1 MKTIAIALFATIA
14 FAGNVFAAP
23 EMHNSAVCESSA
35 LSPLGV
41 WDCR

>member
-1 MKTIAIALFATIA
+1 MKIFAIALFATIA
-14 FAGNVFAAP
+14 FTGNALAAP
-23 EMHNSAVCESSA
+23 EMHNSAVCESSS